1 MGVGYDSLL
10 LTEIQN
16 YYAGAKLTF
25 SRSIQMKNISVPEK
39 IIASIVVCTVIVGLC
54 HVLYKYN
61 NYTENHYHAIMQY
74 PALPRTVQLQE
85 EALMHTS
92 DSDMIVRSVYFDNR
106 TRNGHDRIGVFLV
119 AIRVSIVQS
128 KLVVACG
135 VGRDVS
141 INFIIRDLEE
151 NRLMRQWIYVKKK
164 LPQFRYEEFIL
175 ECYTVSMTNGSD
187 AFVFYKNAS
196 DSLVYTA
203 TSEFPVVFPAPR
215 VQPTSPGNYDF
226 SVVTCTE
233 AHNNKVAWLREF
245 VRYQQT
251 IGIDHVHINILDTF
265 LNDGGLATLLK
276 DSQVAE
282 SVTNGYVTM
291 TVWKDILETSGKV
304 YSYSAILRKL
314 DCIYR
319 FRGTYDYAFLLDSD
333 DFFNPLI
340 HGKHYLKDY
349 VQNWC
354 RGDKS
359 AGSCYFNWYY
369 YYPDDCGLKEG
380 PAEDGNL
387 TRLLKSYKRWNNN
400 HFKSVHLISAVLD
413 TGYHHANCK
422 NCLLPGYRAVHIDP
436 RKAFVAHLRKYAKSP
451 NGC

>member
-1 MGVGYDSLL
+1 MILL
-10 LTEIQN
+10 L
-16 YYAGAKLTF
+16 F
-25 SRSIQMKNISVPEK
+25 V
-39 IIASIVVCTVIVGLC
+39 IAATMF
-54 HVLYKYN
+54 HVWYKYN
-61 NYTENHYHAIMQY
+61 MYTHYHQSAY
-74 PALPRTVQLQE
+74 SSKLSDVHSSQE
-85 EALMHTS
+85 QQIKAHQTKTPLS
-92 DSDMIVRSVYFDNR
+92 KDVIIRSAYLDDR
-106 TRNGHDRIGVFLV
+106 PRNGHDKIGVFLV
-119 AIRVSIVQS
+119 AVKQLIIES
-128 KLVVACG
+128 KLITGCG
-135 VGRDVS
+135 VGEEVS
-141 INFIIRDLEE
+141 SNFKVRFLEE
-151 NRLMRQWIYVKKK
+151 NRLMHEWLYVHSR
-164 LPQFRYEEFIL
+164 LPHFAYEEYIL
-175 ECYTVSMTNGSD
+175 ECYDVPMTNRSK
-187 AFVFYKNAS
+187 AFVLFKTSNHS
-196 DSLVYTA
+196 QIHMA
-203 TSEFPVVFPAPR
+203 TSEFPLMFPAPR
-215 VQPTSPGNYDF
+215 VQPNGQGKYDF

-233 AHNNKVAWLREF
+233 AHNKKVAWLREF
-245 VRYQQT
+245 VRYQKT
-251 IGIDHVHINILDTF
+251 IGVDHIHINILDTF
-265 LNDGGLATLLK
+265 VNDGGLDTLLK

-282 SVTNGYVTM
+282 GVANGYVTM
-291 TVWKDILETSGKV
+291 TVWTDMIETSGKV

-387 TRLLKSYKRWNNN
+387 TRLLKSYKRWSNK

-413 TGYHHANCK
+413 AGYHHANCN

-436 RKAFVAHLRKYAKSP
+436 RYAFVAHLRKYAQSP